1 METLYAYLAA
11 AIDIDGYVLIVRR
24 KRYARRQ
31 DGVATPHYIP
41 TVGISNTTATIP
53 DLFQATF
60 PARRREFQPKNPK
73 HRGWYWWEAE
83 FQKARAPLLCLLPH
97 LRIKRRQA
105 ELTLS
110 FLNLMSP
117 SNPGHVLNR
126 LDAEQLRAREDLYE
140 QVTQL
145 NGPRPRLKYRA
156 KATLE
161 SAAG

>member
-11 AIDIDGYVLIVRR
+11 AIDIDGYILIARR
-24 KRYARRQ
+24 KTYARHQ
-31 DGVATPHYIP
+31 DGVETPRYTP
-41 TVGISNTTATIP
+41 TVGISNTAATIP

-110 FLNLMSP
+110 FINLMDP
-117 SNPGHVLNR
+117 SNPGHVRNR
-126 LDAEQLRAREDLYE
+126 LDAEQLRAREVLYDE
-140 QVTQL
+140 ITQL
-145 NGPRPRLKYRA
+145 NGPRPRLKYRVKSA
-156 KATLE
+156 LD
-161 SAAG
+161 SAAS

>member
-24 KRYARRQ
+24 KRYAHRQ
-31 DGVATPHYIP
+31 DGVVPPRYIP

-73 HRGWYWWEAE
+73 HRGWHWWEAE

-110 FLNLMSP
+110 FLNLMAP
-117 SNPGHVLNR
+117 SNPGHVRNR
-126 LDAEQLRAREDLYE
+126 LDAEQLRAREVLYDE
-140 QVTQL
+140 VTQL
-145 NGPRPRLKYRA
+145 NGPRPRLKYRVM
-156 KATLE
+156 
-161 SAAG
+161 SAIDSGDS